1 MHVKPFI
8 AEKKHTR
15 IKIGTRERGRGR
27 ARTHSHSH
35 LRLTYLVYKICRG
48 GSATVNFGHRG
59 LGPSDAFNLFKVD
72 AKQLSNLNVVKQNS
86 IFGAH
91 VKPEK

>member
-8 AEKKHTR
+8 AEKNTQESKL
-15 IKIGTRERGRGR
+15 GLERGRGR
-27 ARTHSHSH
+27 ARTHSHLH

-48 GSATVNFGHRG
+48 GSVTVNFGHGG
-59 LGPSDAFNLFKVD
+59 LSPSDAFNLFKVD
-72 AKQLSNLNVVKQNS
+72 AKQLSNHNVVMQNS
-86 IFGAH
+86 IFGAY